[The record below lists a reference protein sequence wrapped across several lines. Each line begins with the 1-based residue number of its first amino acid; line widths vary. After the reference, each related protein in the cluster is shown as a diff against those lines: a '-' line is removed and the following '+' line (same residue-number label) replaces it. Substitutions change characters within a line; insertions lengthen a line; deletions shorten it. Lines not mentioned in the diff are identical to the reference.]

1 MPRGL
6 AYSCFYSL
14 CSKFIPLINLQT
26 DAFNRALTKLCDW
39 LRLLVVYHYP
49 ALAMHLDR
57 VVPGWERVAADASVS
72 ASKTQAASMASSA
85 GLDDL
90 EAELGFGLG
99 ISSPLGGSQGT
110 STNGMNSS
118 MTSDEFVI
126 ESARPAREL
135 ADEGLIP
142 LHWICGLFA
151 GSIPPEQACVLWD
164 WILLTENRFA
174 GIYLTAA
181 MLGIFSQ
188 SLISMTGSDIKLWM
202 QKVAVGSDDWFRLSS
217 GFSAVSKTVNPLSWS
232 TFMRGWMYATEALKQ
247 ITPIS
252 FVKAIELTEEW
263 VVNSTIDTEQ
273 LDTDD
278 DSGVVGL
285 DDESHTRNDE
295 NAGSS
300 SHKVVGTSTFS
311 NSESTDDDKAA
322 ATMASKLVTIHAQGV
337 DIARQKFR
345 RFSEIAQ
352 EKGKLWIANLQG

>member
-1 MPRGL
+1 MSRGL

-26 DAFNRALTKLCDW
+26 DAFNGALTKLCNW

-57 VVPGWERVAADASVS
+57 VVPGWERIAADASVS
-72 ASKTQAASMASSA
+72 SSKAQAANMASSA

-99 ISSPLGGSQGT
+99 TGSPIGGSQG
-110 STNGMNSS
+110 SCANGTKLFT
-118 MTSDEFVI
+118 TSDAFVI
-126 ESARPAREL
+126 ESARPVREI

-202 QKVAVGSDDWFRLSS
+202 QKVAVGSDDWFRLAV
-217 GFSAVSKTVNPLSWS
+217 GTTAVSKTTGPLSWS
-232 TFMRGWMYATEALKQ
+232 TFLRGWMYAAEALKQ
-247 ITPIS
+247 TTPIS
-252 FVKAIELTEEW
+252 FVNAIELTEEW
-263 VVNSTIDTEQ
+263 AVNSTNDTEHF
-273 LDTDD
+273 DADD
-278 DSGVVGL
+278 DSGAVGL

-295 NAGSS
+295 NTGSS
-300 SHKVVGTSTFS
+300 SHKIVGTSTLS
-311 NSESTDDDKAA
+311 NSEPSDDDKTS
-322 ATMASKLVTIHAQGV
+322 ATMASKLVTIHAQSM
-337 DIARQKFR
+337 DIARQKLR